1 MNRRALLAGFSLL
14 LVVAAG
20 FGAWRTISHR
30 AQESCQACARPIHS
44 HSRTVAMVD
53 GERRWFCCPS
63 CAFSEHSQSGAR
75 VTIVELTDY
84 LTGAKIAPEEAYI
97 VRESDVNPC
106 LEHKP
111 ALSEAKQ
118 PLHLHFDRCVPSLL
132 AFADQQQAMSF
143 AREHGGRVV
152 RHLEPALR

>member
-1 MNRRALLAGFSLL
+1 
-14 LVVAAG
+14 
-20 FGAWRTISHR
+20 
-30 AQESCQACARPIHS
+30 
-44 HSRTVAMVD
+44 
-53 GERRWFCCPS
+53 
-63 CAFSEHSQSGAR
+63 
-75 VTIVELTDY
+75 LTDY

-143 AREHGGRVV
+143 AREHGGRVL